1 MSFDKLNFDK
11 LKFIEEL
18 EEDET
23 NYEIPSESDN
33 DSEAGD
39 DINFEFDINSIKEAV
54 SSLIEEINP
63 VFLSIFDI
71 SIFLGNVGKKLSD
84 TVKNKELNFKTKYKM
99 IVSISKTVVDMLEEK
114 GLIDL
119 EMANE
124 FREVFKDSDEY
135 NEMISTIS
143 NFMSSSKEQQQKM
156 VNKALK
162 NMGYKLLQ
170 MLE

>member
-1 MSFDKLNFDK
+1 MSFNKLQ
-11 LKFIEEL
+11 FISEL

-23 NYEIPSESDN
+23 NYEIPDEDESESGNDN
-33 DSEAGD
+33 VE
-39 DINFEFDINSIKEAV
+39 FEFDINSIKEAV
-54 SSLIEEINP
+54 SSLIEELNP
-63 VFLSIFDI
+63 VFSSIFDI

-99 IVSISKTVVDMLEEK
+99 IISISKTVVDMLEEK

-124 FREVFKDSDEY
+124 FREVFKDSEEY
-135 NEMISTIS
+135 NEVISTVS

-156 VNKALK
+156 VNKAIK
-162 NMGYKLLQ
+162 NMGYKFLQ